1 MNSSE
6 EPIVVAGPAR
16 AETVALLRAIAASVA
31 ARRDMD
37 VVAIEEFRIAVD
49 EAATLLLLG
58 GAATRLEMS
67 LLPTADA
74 GVEVRVRT
82 DVDAVGLPSGPRDL
96 MALAR
101 DPAAHQRAELSVED
115 SGAQVAFVVG
125 EGPGA

>member
-1 MNSSE
+1 MNSLE
-6 EPIVVAGPAR
+6 EPIFVGGPAR

-67 LLPTADA
+67 LLPSDGA

-82 DVDAVGLPSGPRDL
+82 DVDASAFQVDRATSWPWRVIRQLTSD
-96 MALAR
+96 
-101 DPAAHQRAELSVED
+101 AELSVED
-115 SGAQVAFVVG
+115 SGAQVAFVFG
-125 EGPGA
+125 QGPGA

>member
-16 AETVALLRAIAASVA
+16 AETVSLLRAIAATVA

-67 LLPTADA
+67 LLPTPEA

-82 DVDAVGLPSGPRDL
+82 DVDASAFQVDRATSWPWRVIRQLTHG
-96 MALAR
+96 
-101 DPAAHQRAELSVED
+101 AELSIED
-115 SGAQVAFVVG
+115 AGAQVAFVVRQ
-125 EGPGA
+125 GPDA

>member
-16 AETVALLRAIAASVA
+16 AETIALLRSIAASVA

-67 LLPTADA
+67 LQPMADA
-74 GVEVRVRT
+74 GVEGRARP
-82 DVDAVGLPSGPRDL
+82 DVHASAFPVD
-96 MALAR
+96 
-101 DPAAHQRAELSVED
+101 RAT
-115 SGAQVAFVVG
+115 
-125 EGPGA
+125 PWPW

>member
-16 AETVALLRAIAASVA
+16 AETVSLLRAIAATVA

-67 LLPTADA
+67 LLPTPEA

-82 DVDAVGLPSGPRDL
+82 DVDASVFQVDRATSWPWRVIRQLTHG
-96 MALAR
+96 
-101 DPAAHQRAELSVED
+101 AELSIED
-115 SGAQVAFVVG
+115 AGAHVAFVVR
-125 EGPGA
+125 EGPDA

>member
-16 AETVALLRAIAASVA
+16 AETVSLLRAIAATVA

-67 LLPTADA
+67 LLPTPEA
-74 GVEVRVRT
+74 GV
-82 DVDAVGLPSGPRDL
+82 ALPS
-96 MALAR
+96 
-101 DPAAHQRAELSVED
+101 S
-115 SGAQVAFVVG
+115 
-125 EGPGA
+125 

>member
-16 AETVALLRAIAASVA
+16 AETVSLLRAIAATVA

-67 LLPTADA
+67 LLPTPEA

-82 DVDAVGLPSGPRDL
+82 DVDASVFRVDRATSWPWRVIRQLTHG
-96 MALAR
+96 
-101 DPAAHQRAELSVED
+101 AELSVED
-115 SGAQVAFVVG
+115 TGAQVAFVVG

>member
-16 AETVALLRAIAASVA
+16 AETVSLLRAIAATVA

-58 GAATRLEMS
+58 GGATRLEMS
-67 LLPTADA
+67 LLPTPDA

-82 DVDAVGLPSGPRDL
+82 DVDGVGLPGGPRDL
-96 MALAR
+96 LALAR
-101 DPAAHQRAELSVED
+101 DPATHPRGRAIDRGRRRAGRVCRR
-115 SGAQVAFVVG
+115 
-125 EGPGA
+125 

>member
-82 DVDAVGLPSGPRDL
+82 DVEASAFQVDRATSWPWRVVRQLTHG
-96 MALAR
+96 
-101 DPAAHQRAELSVED
+101 AELSVEG